1 MNFLVSFFKRYW
13 SLILNGILLLS
24 LIATTSYFL
33 LETEDVVIEEST
45 HVFENINTEAKEAK
59 NIYVDVKGAVKKPGV
74 YKLNED
80 NIINDAIKEAGG
92 FTSKAY
98 KNNINLSKKL
108 KDEMVI
114 YVYTKTEFKDLNNV
128 NDLENC
134 NCKDYVIDTCINNGS
149 SVITSDDKLP
159 NSNST
164 TNDDV
169 ISNSTKVNL
178 NTATKEE
185 LLTLNGIGDAKAE
198 SIIKYREDN
207 DGFKTIEEIK
217 NVSGI
222 GEAAYEK
229 IKDSITV

>member
-1 MNFLVSFFKRYW
+1 MYLFKRYW
-13 SLILNGILLLS
+13 SLVLNGILLLA
-24 LIATTSYFL
+24 LIATTSYFMI
-33 LETEDVVIEEST
+33 DKDDIVIEES
-45 HVFENINTEAKEAK
+45 VSILEK
-59 NIYVDVKGAVKKPGV
+59 NQEEVIESKSIYVDIKGAVKKPGV

-128 NDLENC
+128 NHVETC

-149 SVITSDDKLP
+149 SVITSDDKIS

-169 ISNSTKVNL
+169 ISNSTKINL